1 MKKHLLGLL
10 IFLLSFS
17 ASSSAASIVQL
28 NIEGAIHEG
37 TVQTIDQAMAFAKAQ
52 KAQALLITLDTPG
65 GILESTR
72 KIVKTFLNEKD
83 LPIIVYV
90 SPTGARAGSAGTFIT
105 MSANIAAMAPGTNI
119 GAAHPVTAGGKDP
132 EENGKHMAEKIE
144 NDTTAFI
151 ASIAEERH
159 RNQEWAKTAVIK
171 SASIGAAEAKKINV
185 VDEIAP
191 DIKTLLQQIDGRMI
205 QTHDKQIKLETKDA
219 SIVVYE
225 LDIKTKLLNFLAHPT
240 TMMILMT
247 IIGLGLYAEFSH
259 PGLIFPAA
267 AAVIAMFL
275 LMIANSIIP
284 ITLLG
289 TVLIFC
295 GFTCL
300 FLEIYIVSFGML
312 TVGGLILFI
321 MGSLLLF
328 DPKSSDLAVPH
339 SLIWSISAGVAIIA
353 IIVSYSV
360 GRTLKQPE
368 VVGPMAM
375 IGFKTKLIQATSA
388 KQAGKIFFDGEYW
401 NAHSAHPIEEGSEV
415 EITEVNGLTVHVKK
429 VS

>member
-1 MKKHLLGLL
+1 MKNRFWGWV
-10 IFLLSFS
+10 LLSILC
-17 ASSSAASIVQL
+17 SSSAFAGSVLQL

-37 TVQTIDQAMAFAKAQ
+37 TVKSIEEALIAAKAQ

-65 GILESTR
+65 GMLESTR
-72 KIVKTFLNEKD
+72 KIVKTFLNESD
-83 LPIIVYV
+83 MPIIVYV
-90 SPTGARAGSAGTFIT
+90 TPTGARAGSAGTFIT

-151 ASIAEERH
+151 ASIAQERK
-159 RNQEWAKTAVIK
+159 RNEEWAKTAVIK
-171 SASIGAAEAKKINV
+171 SASIGATEAKKINV
-185 VDEIAP
+185 IDEIAS
-191 DIKTLLQQIDGRMI
+191 DVRSLLNQIDGKTVK
-205 QTHDKQIKLETKDA
+205 THSKEIKLETKDA
-219 SIVVYE
+219 AVITFE
-225 LDIKTKLLNFLAHPT
+225 LDLKTKLLNFLAHPT

-267 AAVIAMFL
+267 AAIVAALL
-275 LMIANSIIP
+275 LMIANSIVP

-289 TVLIFC
+289 SLLILA

-312 TVGGLILFI
+312 TVGGLTLFV
-321 MGSLLLF
+321 MGALLLF
-328 DPKSSDLAVPH
+328 DPKASDLTVPH
-339 SLIWSISAGVAIIA
+339 SLIWSFCGGIGIIA
-353 IIVSYSV
+353 IIISYSV
-360 GRTLKQPE
+360 GKTLKQPDIM
-368 VVGPMAM
+368 GPLAM
-375 IGFKTKLIQATSA
+375 IGQQTTMVQPGTAA
-388 KQAGKIFFDGEYW
+388 QPGKIFYNGEYW
-401 NAHSAHPIEEGSEV
+401 NAHSNETIEQGSTV
-415 EITEVNGLTVHVKK
+415 EITDVNGLTVHVKK